1 MRNLL
6 ILFHREFAAYFKST
20 MAYVV
25 MFFFF
30 AVAGL
35 IFWIRIS
42 SLNNPQAPPMEY
54 PMHFWFVW
62 TLMFGLT
69 FIIPA
74 ITMRLLAEEMK
85 SGTIE
90 LLSTAP
96 IRDAEIV
103 LSKFLAAFAF
113 YAVLLAPTAIYVLI
127 IRENAKPVKPDLG
140 PILSGYI
147 GLLFVGGFFLSI
159 GTLTSAFTR
168 DQIVAYI
175 SAAMAIILLQMVFFL
190 RSFIIE
196 SEAWKELLRPFDF
209 FDNFQNFG
217 RGVID
222 TRHIVFYLATMALM
236 LFMSVQVLKWRKWK
250 V

>member
-1 MRNLL
+1 MRNLFF
-6 ILFHREFAAYFKST
+6 LFQREFAAYFKST

-25 MFFFF
+25 MFFLF
-30 AVAGL
+30 AVTGL

-42 SLNNPQAPPMEY
+42 SLNNPQAPPTEY

-90 LLSTAP
+90 LLATAP
-96 IRDAEIV
+96 VRDCEII

-113 YAVLLAPTAIYVLI
+113 YCVLLAPTFIYVLLL
-127 IRENAKPVKPDLG
+127 RENAKPVRPDMG
-140 PILSGYI
+140 PILSGYM
-147 GLLFVGGFFLSI
+147 GLLFIGGFFLSI
-159 GTLTSAFTR
+159 GTLTSASTR
-168 DQIVAYI
+168 DQMVAYI

-190 RSFIIE
+190 RNFIIE
-196 SEAWKELLRPFDF
+196 SEGWKKILRPFDF

-222 TRHIVFYLATMALM
+222 TRHIVFYIAMTALL
-236 LFMSVQVLKWRKWK
+236 LFLSVRMLKWRKWR